1 MFILDNE
8 LVIRPSFFCGIFAAM
23 AGWELVLP
31 RRKLI
36 TSKARR
42 WFTNWSITVLD
53 SFALRLFFPLQAV
66 GVAAIAE
73 KKGLGVLN
81 ILQFPQWQAVLI
93 SVVLLD
99 LLIYFQ
105 HMYFHKIPIFWRLH
119 MLHHVDLDV
128 DVTTGARFHPIE
140 IFLSMLIKMA
150 AVLLLGAP
158 ALGVVVFEIIL
169 NGTSMFNHSN
179 VRTNGADRILR
190 KIVVTPDMH
199 RVHHSVL
206 PRETFSNF
214 GFNLPW
220 WDRLFGTYREQPE
233 GGHKEMTLGL
243 PQFRDAAQLTLSM
256 LLALPFIK
264 RKW

>member
-1 MFILDNE
+1 MNMFILDNE
-8 LVIRPSFFCGIFAAM
+8 LVIRLSFFFGIFAAM
-23 AGWELVLP
+23 AGWELILP
-31 RRKLI
+31 RRIL
-36 TSKARR
+36 TASKTRR
-42 WFTNWSITVLD
+42 WFINISITVLN
-53 SFALRLFFPLQAV
+53 SFALRLFFPIQAV

-73 KKGLGVLN
+73 KNGWGLLN
-81 ILQFPQWQAVLI
+81 ILQLPQWQAVLI

-105 HMYFHKIPIFWRLH
+105 HMYFHKIPVLWRLH

-140 IFLSMLIKMA
+140 ILLSMIIKMT

-158 ALGVVVFEIIL
+158 AVSVVIFEIDL
-169 NGTSMFNHSN
+169 NGTSVFNHSN
-179 VRTNGADRILR
+179 VRMNGFDRILR

-199 RVHHSVL
+199 RVHHSVI

-220 WDRLFGTYREQPE
+220 WDRFFWDLPGT
-233 GGHKEMTLGL
+233 
-243 PQFRDAAQLTLSM
+243 A
-256 LLALPFIK
+256 
-264 RKW
+264 